1 MTTHLIIIVLSILM
15 MELLTRL
22 ALAIKFKT
30 LGTKPLLYVLKH
42 PTGGVDWRI
51 FHRFGSIRDRDV
63 EGLFRFCT
71 QAAEIGISEEKLQDI
86 MAEANNVDRKT
97 IIEKLSGPMGFE
109 KSRYRPF
116 VGFSSQPVQNLS
128 YAKIDQFGFQ
138 GNFKNIHKPKNTKR
152 VLILGGSAAY
162 GMGCTSIESNLANQ
176 LAKQL
181 NDKENSKNSETH
193 WEVINM
199 AFVASQSIS
208 ELNQTTIYSSLFSP
222 DIIVQL
228 SGYNDLLL
236 FIVKQEKAK
245 LFTYF
250 FQERVIDYLKS
261 TFWVKCLEQLMNYFF
276 VIKVLH
282 KLLTRQQQS
291 EDGQLYTVW

>member
-1 MTTHLIIIVLSILM
+1 MTIPLIIVVLSIFM
-15 MELLTRL
+15 MELITRL
-22 ALAIKFKT
+22 ALAIKFRT
-30 LGTKPLLYVLKH
+30 LGKKPLLYVLKH

-51 FHRFGSIRDRDV
+51 FNNFGNIRDRDV
-63 EGLFRFCT
+63 EGLFRFST
-71 QAAEIGISEEKLQDI
+71 QAAEIGISEEKLQSI

-97 IIEKLSGPMGFE
+97 IIEKLSGPIGFE

-116 VGFSSQPVQNLS
+116 VGFSTRPVQTLS
-128 YAKIDQFGFQ
+128 YADIDQFGFQ

-162 GMGCTSIESNLANQ
+162 GMGCTSTISNLANQ

-181 NDKENSKNSETH
+181 NDKEKSKNSETH
-193 WEVINM
+193 WEIINM

-250 FQERVIDYLKS
+250 FQERVVDYLKS
-261 TFWVKCLEQLMNYFF
+261 TFWIKCLEQLENYFF

-282 KLLTRQQQS
+282 KLLSRQEQKQ
-291 EDGQLYTVW
+291 DGQIYSVW